1 MTKVTMTR
9 EEIIDA
15 YSSAIVDDMDST
27 TLLMLAYECLYDR
40 LDKLGD
46 DLLLMNVRHLM
57 PDVTID

>member
-1 MTKVTMTR
+1 MTR

-40 LDKLGD
+40 LEKLSD

>member
-1 MTKVTMTR
+1 MTR

-27 TLLMLAYECLYDR
+27 SLLMLAYECLYDR
-40 LDKLGD
+40 LDKMSD
-46 DLLLMNVRHLM
+46 ELLLMNVRHLM

>member
-1 MTKVTMTR
+1 MTR

-15 YSSAIVDDMDST
+15 YSSAIVDEMDST
-27 TLLMLAYECLYDR
+27 SLLMLAYDCLYDR
-40 LDKLGD
+40 LDKMSD

>member
-1 MTKVTMTR
+1 MTR

-27 TLLMLAYECLYDR
+27 SLLMLAYECLYDR
-40 LDKLGD
+40 LDKMSD

-57 PDVTID
+57 PDATIDY

>member
-1 MTKVTMTR
+1 MTR

-27 TLLMLAYECLYDR
+27 SLLMLAYECLYDR
-40 LDKLGD
+40 LDKMSD

-57 PDVTID
+57 PDVTIDN

>member
-1 MTKVTMTR
+1 MTR

-15 YSSAIVDDMDST
+15 YSSAIVDEMDST
-27 TLLMLAYECLYDR
+27 SLLMLAYESLYSR
-40 LDKLGD
+40 LEKLSD

>member
-40 LDKLGD
+40 LEKMSDE
-46 DLLLMNVRHLM
+46 LLLMNVRHLM

>member
-15 YSSAIVDDMDST
+15 YSSAIVDEMDST
-27 TLLMLAYECLYDR
+27 SLIMLAYEALYER
-40 LDKLGD
+40 LDKMSD

>member
-27 TLLMLAYECLYDR
+27 TLLMLAYECLYER
-40 LDKLGD
+40 LDKMSD

>member
-27 TLLMLAYECLYDR
+27 SLLMLAYECLYDR
-40 LDKLGD
+40 LDKLSD